1 MPPPRQDRRP
11 ERTQGI
17 TVELTEFG
25 LWIEVHDP
33 AGGWQGVFLSARAL
47 RRLVAMA
54 PEPPMTARWGR
65 WPPWPPSTRPCP
77 PAEDGVAGSLGTRTA
92 TASPAPP
99 SNSRRGREW
108 GAQPLG
114 LGGAPSLH
122 HHKE

>member
-54 PEPPMTARWGR
+54 PEPPYDRQVGPLAALAALD
-65 WPPWPPSTRPCP
+65 
-77 PAEDGVAGSLGTRTA
+77 PAM
-92 TASPAPP
+92 PA
-99 SNSRRGREW
+99 RRGRRGRQLGNQDRDGEP
-108 GAQPLG
+108 GA
-114 LGGAPSLH
+114 A
-122 HHKE
+122 